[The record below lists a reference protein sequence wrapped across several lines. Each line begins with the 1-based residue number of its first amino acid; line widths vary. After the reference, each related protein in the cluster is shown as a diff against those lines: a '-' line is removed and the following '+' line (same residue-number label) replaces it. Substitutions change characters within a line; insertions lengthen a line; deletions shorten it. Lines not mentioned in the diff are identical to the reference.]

1 MLHRDIIILKKI
13 LDEIS
18 ISIKFMD
25 NVTREDFIS
34 DELLKRAVGMTV
46 INIGE
51 LVKNLSVDM
60 REKYGDIPWK
70 QISGFRDITAHK
82 YGTLNM
88 NDVYI
93 TVINDFPELKTQI
106 ESILSNN

>member
-34 DELLKRAVGMTV
+34 DE
-46 INIGE
+46 
-51 LVKNLSVDM
+51 
-60 REKYGDIPWK
+60 
-70 QISGFRDITAHK
+70 
-82 YGTLNM
+82 
-88 NDVYI
+88 
-93 TVINDFPELKTQI
+93 
-106 ESILSNN
+106 

>member
-46 INIGE
+46 IYIGE